1 MPNVDIGQRSVAE
14 WLTEIHSGSLRLPEF
29 QRDVVWNQNQV
40 CDLLEAILSSRPVGC
55 LLLLPKNETP
65 EEQFRVRP
73 FEGIELLEDKYSSL
87 VLDGQQRLS
96 ALCRA
101 LAGTDKDFRYFI
113 RTSGEADSS
122 RVDVS
127 VLAYRKTL
135 QWVNDP
141 LKIYLRELIPADILW
156 VDSPD
161 SQDSE
166 KIHSFIESWY
176 DEVDRL
182 AENSTDGYATT
193 TSRKRQNR
201 TSGLSDRVR
210 NFQLPFIQ
218 LRDGTS
224 KLDAIDT
231 FIKTNTSSQRLRTF
245 DIVVGELLAAHESQ
259 LRDHRDH
266 LFEKIPA
273 IENYLDE
280 TEVGDLILKIACLT
294 QDLTPTERQYS
305 KTEVLSFVAN
315 DLNKIIEGIS
325 WTIERLCAD
334 RIFDKQ
340 RLPSVIPLRVLPALH
355 QSIPIELRSRSMG
368 NINKTARAYMWR
380 AFATER
386 YSRSAATLLKD
397 DYEALRRLIVN
408 NQDEEES
415 PYWDSVNFPV
425 PNVAKLLDAD
435 WPKRASRLP
444 RTILAVANR
453 SGAKDIS
460 SDSEINQD
468 NVRFREYHHL
478 YPKGFLQENAPRV
491 DPNRAVNC
499 VLIEAR
505 SNRSAAAKEPITYFN
520 ELCKVSSGGTKISE
534 KDIAERLRSHVVQSD
549 DLFLRNALSVSRSY
563 EAFCRGRAKL
573 IEKHLQQ
580 LVLGSTPSVQHTVK
594 VGMR

>member
-40 CDLLEAILSSRPVGC
+40 CDLLEAILASRPVGC
-55 LLLLPKNETP
+55 LLLLPKNEEP
-65 EEQFRVRP
+65 EEQFRVRA
-73 FEGIELLEDKYSSL
+73 FDGIDLSGDKYSSL

-113 RTSGEADSS
+113 TTADDEDVS

-127 VLAYRKTL
+127 VRAFRKTL

-141 LKIYLRELIPADILW
+141 LSIYERELIPADILW
-156 VDSPD
+156 VDSPG
-161 SQDSE
+161 DSE
-166 KIHSFIESWY
+166 KVHTFITNWF
-176 DEVDRL
+176 DDIDQL
-182 AENSTDGYATT
+182 AENSTDVDTTT

-201 TSGLSDRVR
+201 TTALSDRVR

-218 LRDGTS
+218 LRDGTR
-224 KLDAIDT
+224 KLEAIDT

-266 LFEKIPA
+266 LFAQIPE

-294 QDLTPTERQYS
+294 QNLTPTERQYS
-305 KTEVLSFVAN
+305 KKEVLSFVAH
-315 DLNKIIEGIS
+315 DLDKIVEGIS
-325 WTIERLCAD
+325 WTIERLRAD
-334 RIFDKQ
+334 RIYDKQ

-355 QSIPIELRSRSMG
+355 QSIPNEIRSGSMG
-368 NINKTARAYMWR
+368 NVVKTARAYMWR

-386 YSRSAATLLKD
+386 YSRSAATLLKE
-397 DYEALRRLIVN
+397 DYESLRRLIVN
-408 NQDEEES
+408 KQVENES
-415 PYWDSVNFPV
+415 PYWDSVNFPL
-425 PNVAKLLDAD
+425 PNVEKLLSAD

-453 SGAKDIS
+453 SGARDIS

-478 YPKGFLQENAPRV
+478 YPKGFLHVNAPRV
-491 DPNRAVNC
+491 NPNRAVNC

-520 ELCKVSSGGTKISE
+520 ELCKKSSGGSKISE
-534 KDIAERLRSHVVQSD
+534 RDIAERLRTHAVHSN
-549 DLFLRNALSVSRSY
+549 DLFLRDSLSVRRSY
-563 EAFCRGRAKL
+563 EAFCKGRAKL
-573 IEKHLQQ
+573 IEKHLQK
-580 LVLGSTPSVQHTVK
+580 LVLGSTPSVHHTMK
-594 VGMR
+594 VG